1 MPEERETTDVP
12 LPTTSMKKS
21 SKALVLVVVMKELLA
36 APRAVIVVSP
46 TALSAAAVTSPF
58 PICCPLKKIL
68 AMLEAGL
75 VTVNVMAAFAVDC
88 TMPEKRAA
96 IGLPPQVPGT
106 GVIEE

>member
-36 APRAVIVVSP
+36 APPAVVVVCP
-46 TALSAAAVTSPF
+46 TASVVAAALSPF

-68 AMLEAGL
+68 AMLDAGL
-75 VTVNVMAAFAVDC
+75 VTVNVMAVFAVDC

-106 GVIEE
+106 GVIEA

>member
-1 MPEERETTDVP
+1 
-12 LPTTSMKKS
+12 
-21 SKALVLVVVMKELLA
+21 
-36 APRAVIVVSP
+36 
-46 TALSAAAVTSPF
+46 
-58 PICCPLKKIL
+58 
-68 AMLEAGL
+68 MLEAGL